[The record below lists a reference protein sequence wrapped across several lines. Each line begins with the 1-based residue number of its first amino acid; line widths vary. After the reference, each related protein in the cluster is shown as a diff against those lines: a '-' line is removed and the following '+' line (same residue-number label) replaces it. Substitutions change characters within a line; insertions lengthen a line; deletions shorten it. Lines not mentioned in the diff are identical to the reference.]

1 MDVQEEL
8 RSRLRP
14 VSFMAAAAV
23 GGLLVALVVGEFI
36 RYRLR
41 PFTGFASLDGASELR
56 YIFFGA
62 AVAAVVLVRVLRQ
75 ALLRKPP
82 ADDARA
88 ALRRLQQASF
98 LTLVLSEIPAILGF
112 VLFLLGGFN
121 IDLYVLIFV
130 SLFLIFMYCPRRSS
144 WEEWLRG

>member
-23 GGLLVALVVGEFI
+23 GGLLIALGAAEFI
-36 RYRLR
+36 RSRFS
-41 PFTGFASLDGASELR
+41 PFTGFTSLDRAFELR
-56 YIFFGA
+56 IVFFGA
-62 AVAAVVLVRVLRQ
+62 AVAAVVLIRVLRQ
-75 ALLRKPP
+75 ALLRKPA
-82 ADDARA
+82 ADDAKA

-98 LTLVLSEIPAILGF
+98 LTLALSEIPAILGF

-130 SLFLIFMYCPRRSS
+130 SLFLVFMYYPRRSN
-144 WEEWLRG
+144 WEEWLKG